1 MPSEM
6 MNDFTQCFA
15 TLFVGVI
22 NHLSCY
28 DVDSCVTTFLVEVMS
43 MLSFYP
49 NWYKPSTDY
58 HFFFFFKYYRS
69 YHASNWYDFKTL

>member
-1 MPSEM
+1 

-58 HFFFFFKYYRS
+58 HFFFFLNTIDPIMQVTGMISKRY
-69 YHASNWYDFKTL
+69 K